1 MRVIVAPI
9 VLAFPV
15 QIPRGFVPLDLDADG
30 TDLNH
35 AGRPCPGYE
44 PPYQPRWGGGFL
56 APRGPRKLAHRALDI
71 MAAEGALVVAPT
83 ACSVREV
90 ALTPKGGHCL
100 YLVDA
105 AGWTWYMAHLAS
117 APLVAEGAELE
128 AGALVGYVGR
138 TGNAS
143 YHVRRGRRGCPHLH
157 VSLTRP
163 AGSTLP
169 VRVKRLLRLLASDE
183 ETGEKLRV
191 SGEKV
196 DLQPLLAGLYH
207 AGGWRR

>member
-1 MRVIVAPI
+1 MPTSPRGSTAGDRVIVAPQ

-15 QIPRGFVPLDLDADG
+15 QIPAGFVPFDLGADG
-30 TDLNH
+30 TDLNA

-83 ACSVREV
+83 ACRVRE
-90 ALTPKGGHCL
+90 AADTPKGGYCL
-100 YLVDA
+100 YLVDL
-105 AGWTWYMAHLAS
+105 AGWTWYMAHLAQRPTVS
-117 APLVAEGAELE
+117 AGDELE
-128 AGALVGYVGR
+128 AGALVGHVGR

-143 YHVRRGRRGCPHLH
+143 YHTRRGRRGCPHLH

-163 AGSTLP
+163 VGSTRP
-169 VRVKRLLRLLASDE
+169 VLTDA
-183 ETGEKLRV
+183 GEKLRV

-196 DLQPLLAGLYH
+196 DPLPLLEDLYL
-207 AGGWRR
+207 AGGWRA